1 MNPFWCTWSWL
12 TGRAE
17 EKLGVIPKAKDSPL
31 PQDNRAKHQED
42 TPSTT
47 HARQKSKKEDSTNS
61 TINPSMLQVI
71 RSIFWI
77 LLFPSATNEDS
88 AVLLG
93 GLVSLKNTS
102 SVVLAVLI

>member
-1 MNPFWCTWSWL
+1 LQKVAKEKSVLCIQEHWLWSFD
-12 TGRAE
+12 E
-17 EKLGVIPKAKDSPL
+17 NYFNKIIPQMECQNTLFNFA
-31 PQDNRAKHQED
+31 
-42 TPSTT
+42 
-47 HARQKSKKEDSTNS
+47 
-61 TINPSMLQVI
+61 PSMLQVI

-77 LLFPSATNEDS
+77 LLFPSVTNEDS